1 MRRCFGRTTAH
12 ISKKKKL
19 VNGGTVMATR
29 WEATLEGGRMKYM
42 IDPGSVVMVYGG
54 FGKQTKG

>member
-1 MRRCFGRTTAH
+1 
-12 ISKKKKL
+12 
-19 VNGGTVMATR
+19 MATR
-29 WEATLEGGRMKYM
+29 REATLEGGRMEYM